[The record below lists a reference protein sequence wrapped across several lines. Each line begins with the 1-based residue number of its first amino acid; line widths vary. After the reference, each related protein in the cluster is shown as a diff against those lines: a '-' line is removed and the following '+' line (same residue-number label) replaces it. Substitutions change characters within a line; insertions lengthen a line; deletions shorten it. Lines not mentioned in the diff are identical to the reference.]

1 MSWAFTNAARL
12 LEIIGVNLVLSG
24 DNAIAV
30 GMAIRRLRKDQR
42 KIASIAGISVGLIV
56 QTAVT
61 LTVASLLELPGISLA
76 GGILLGFVAVRLLQD
91 DGNGRVASTDYHSKG
106 LHHSIAI
113 VAGAY
118 LLMSLDNILG
128 VAAVGRGHPALL
140 ILGIMLSGA
149 ILVPASLVIANLM
162 KRYPVTLKLGAG
174 ILGWTAGSMIAEIF
188 PPLGEKLN
196 GHIAQ
201 IIIPAMMT
209 VAVVTSPWWWRPR
222 NRRPHPG

>member
-12 LEIIGVNLVLSG
+12 LEIIGVNLVLSA

-30 GMAIRRLRKDQR
+30 GMAIRRLRKDER
-42 KIASIAGISVGLIV
+42 EIASIAGISAGLIV

-91 DGNGRVASTDYHSKG
+91 NGNRPEVTTDYHSRG
-106 LHHSIAI
+106 LHHSIVI

-118 LLMSLDNILG
+118 LVMSLDNILG
-128 VAAVGRGHPALL
+128 VAAVGRGHPVLL

-149 ILVPASLVIANLM
+149 ILVPASLAIANLM
-162 KRYPVTLKLGAG
+162 KRYPVMLKLGAG
-174 ILGWTAGSMIAEIF
+174 ILGWTAGSMIAVMF
-188 PPLGEKLN
+188 PPLGEKSN
-196 GHIAQ
+196 GHIAP

-209 VAVVTSPWWWRPR
+209 VAVVTSPWWWPR
-222 NRRPHPG
+222 NRRPQAG